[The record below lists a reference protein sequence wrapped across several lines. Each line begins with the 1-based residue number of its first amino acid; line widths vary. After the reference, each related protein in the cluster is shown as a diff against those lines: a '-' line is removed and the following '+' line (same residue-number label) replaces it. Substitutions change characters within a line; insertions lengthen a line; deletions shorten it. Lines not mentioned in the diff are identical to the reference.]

1 MGVRT
6 NKSEVTHHS
15 SLNCF
20 RVTFLQFHT
29 DAENQDNKEHAYKM
43 ARLLLFLFFFFFV
56 AFMGFTVQAVLFGKV
71 G

>member
-1 MGVRT
+1 MGLRT

-15 SLNCF
+15 SLNCS
-20 RVTFLQFHT
+20 RVTFFQFHT

-43 ARLLLFLFFFFFV
+43 ARLLLFLFFVV